1 MTGRRAMSESPNT
14 LAEVSSSASSPQPV
28 SRCPVVAFD
37 HQSPRHSADTV
48 ASFRSVRE
56 TTPVAW
62 TNAHGGYWVMSS
74 YEALFEA
81 ARDDDIFSSRRME
94 QYGGPGLSV
103 VIPKIPTSLHI
114 PIELDPPEFRAYR
127 KVINQITAPA
137 AVARLQ
143 SIIVYYVTSFIDD
156 IIEAGTADLTS
167 VIGVPAAITIDWFGL
182 PIGDW
187 PRYASAHKALLAEL
201 PESPE
206 YIRATTIDLPWIS
219 EQIDLAIAERRIQ
232 PYDDAISALMAAEV
246 NGAPIRTEDVHSIVD
261 LLIAG
266 GVATTAS
273 LIGQALVWLAENPRA
288 RQDLIENPHRVDV
301 AMEEFLRFF
310 SPVQTNARTA
320 VTSVEFHG
328 CPVNEGDRVLLPWA
342 SANRDVRQF
351 ENPDTL
357 DIERWPNRHVAF
369 GVGIHRCAGSHV
381 ARAMAKEVITQVLER
396 MPDYTVDT
404 ANCVRYSHQGVN
416 SGWSRIPAQFTPGA
430 RRGLPYPT
438 EPIRLPRDKYDHSV
452 RATRRRE
459 SHPDRIRPGGR

>member
-1 MTGRRAMSESPNT
+1 MTGRRAMSESPGT
-14 LAEVSSSASSPQPV
+14 LAQAGSSASSLQSP
-28 SRCPVVAFD
+28 SRCPVIAFD

-48 ASFRSVRE
+48 ASFRSVRA

-81 ARDDDIFSSRRME
+81 ARDDGIFSSRRME

-103 VIPKIPTSLHI
+103 VIPKTPMSLHI
-114 PIELDPPEFRAYR
+114 PIELDPPEFRPYR

-143 SIIVYYVTSFIDD
+143 SLIVYYVTSFVDD

-182 PIGDW
+182 PIKDW
-187 PRYASAHKALLAEL
+187 PRYAGAHKALLAEL

-206 YIRATTIDLPWIS
+206 YIQATTIGLPWIS
-219 EQIDLAIAERRIQ
+219 EQIDRAIAERRTQ
-232 PYDDAISALMAAEV
+232 PRDDAISALMTAQV
-246 NGAPIRTEDVHSIVD
+246 NGAPIRAEDVHSIVD

-273 LIGQALVWLAENPRA
+273 LIGQALVWLAENPAA
-288 RQDLIENPHRVDV
+288 RGDLIENPHKVDV
-301 AMEEFLRFF
+301 AIEEFLRFF

-320 VTSVEFHG
+320 VVSVEFHG
-328 CPVNEGDRVLLPWA
+328 CPVHEGDRVLLPWA

-381 ARAMAKEVITQVLER
+381 ARAMAKEVITQVLKR

-404 ANCVRYSHQGVN
+404 ASCVRYSHQGVN
-416 SGWSRIPAQFTPGA
+416 SGWSRIPAKFTPGA
-430 RRGLPYPT
+430 RRGLPYPA
-438 EPIRLPRDKYDHSV
+438 EPIR
-452 RATRRRE
+452 
-459 SHPDRIRPGGR
+459 